1 MYDAKVNPIKN
12 MMTYRYFFNNSETDS
27 NVSKWVVCRTCTLF
41 MRVSSSY
48 LQNTPINPSTNF
60 KYPRAWVM
68 STPLPVGH
76 PLVLLLVLHDPD
88 DDRVRDR
95 AAEVGGGDGVEALVP
110 GDVVLEEHG
119 VDVGRVVVGLDAEV
133 LAVRVVVLV
142 PDHLR
147 RQGESG

>member
-1 MYDAKVNPIKN
+1 MFQSGWCVGLVHYEHA
-12 MMTYRYFFNNSETDS
+12 REFL
-27 NVSKWVVCRTCTLF
+27 VSTKYTHKPEPEF
-41 MRVSSSY
+41 QVSTGLGY
-48 LQNTPINPSTNF
+48 
-60 KYPRAWVM
+60 VH
-68 STPLPVGH
+68 PLPVGH

-88 DDRVRDR
+88 DDRVRDG

-147 RQGESG
+147 KQGESG